1 MTESRMTGPKW
12 ACEYCTFENWPTAKK
27 CTLCRH
33 ARRPQ
38 YITEDVPPPAAEQ
51 DIYKM
56 AAVVSPT
63 NNNPAN
69 SSGTLSPTGH
79 PSRAESATNKWA
91 CQVCT
96 FLNWPKS
103 MKCIQCLSA
112 RPKVVPVI
120 SATSSSDHTKPLS
133 INVNIEGAG
142 IGYGT
147 RNSPRTS
154 PSTSPNSPEAAKAIN
169 NDRNRAVANVV
180 RINSSK
186 WSCKACTFDNWPKA
200 MRCTLCGVPRGK
212 LTLDSPQGSRSSS
225 SENLAAAGTDS
236 LRRSGRRRSPPSSVR
251 GGSGSAGGGG
261 GGGCSSGG
269 LSGGGNG
276 SGSSDPRDIQ
286 QLCGATAATA
296 SAVNYD
302 NSVLRK
308 ETKNK
313 AEDRKLR
320 QFRNRL
326 RDMDWLWL
334 NACQGVVEGDSHAVE
349 AYLAARGDPAR
360 QLTQDECSFLSRPS
374 AFQSGYTLVHLAI
387 RFQRED
393 MLAALLTSADV
404 VSKVCC
410 VFSSLGGEIRNFV
423 CVYHS
428 PSRNFNVI
436 DFLPQAPKFHVFS
449 A

>member
-1 MTESRMTGPKW
+1 MTTTAGQKW
-12 ACEYCTFENWPTAKK
+12 ACDYCTYENWPASKK
-27 CTLCRH
+27 CTLCRA

-56 AAVVSPT
+56 AAITSPSRESNT
-63 NNNPAN
+63 ANP
-69 SSGTLSPTGH
+69 GTMSPTGQH
-79 PSRAESATNKWA
+79 SENPSSKWP

-96 FLNWPKS
+96 YLNWPKS
-103 MKCIQCLSA
+103 HKCTQCLSA

-120 SATSSSDHTKPLS
+120 SSSSDHTKPLS

-154 PSTSPNSPEAAKAIN
+154 PSTSPNSPDAAKAIN
-169 NDRNRAVANVV
+169 NDKNRAVASVV
-180 RINSSK
+180 RTSK
-186 WSCKACTFDNWPKA
+186 WTCKACTFDNWPKSVK
-200 MRCTLCGVPRGK
+200 CTLCGVARGK
-212 LTLDSPQGSRSSS
+212 ITHESPRGSRSSS
-225 SENLAAAGTDS
+225 NENLAAASVDG

-251 GGSGSAGGGG
+251 
-261 GGGCSSGG
+261 
-269 LSGGGNG
+269 
-276 SGSSDPRDIQ
+276 SSDHSIEIQ
-286 QLCGATAATA
+286 QLGGATAAT
-296 SAVNYD
+296 SS
-302 NSVLRK
+302 NSHYENIRK

-313 AEDRKLR
+313 VEDRKLR

-326 RDMDWLWL
+326 RDVDWLWL

-349 AYLAARGDPAR
+349 AYLAAGGDPVR

-393 MLAALLTSADV
+393 MLAALLTSADMV
-404 VSKVCC
+404 TKVSIKASVTLYCASC
-410 VFSSLGGEIRNFV
+410 
-423 CVYHS
+423 
-428 PSRNFNVI
+428 
-436 DFLPQAPKFHVFS
+436 LPKHVP
-449 A
+449 